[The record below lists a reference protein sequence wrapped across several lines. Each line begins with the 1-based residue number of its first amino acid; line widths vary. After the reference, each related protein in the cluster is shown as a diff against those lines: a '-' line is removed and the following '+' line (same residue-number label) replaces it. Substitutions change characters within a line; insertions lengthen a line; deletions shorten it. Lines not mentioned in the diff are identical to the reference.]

1 MKRTNLFRFV
11 IFIGGFLFLL
21 SGCASL
27 EQARSL
33 YDQGKERE
41 ALKMAAKYLD
51 DGDPAVRLEAVEL
64 VGEIGGKEAAKLL
77 MPVLDDEDSEVQIA
91 AINAIGKIKYAKAAK
106 KLVAMSISTDDD
118 VFEAVAGAIRDIGDP
133 ATQLLVKRYNKA
145 GSTKEK
151 NAYKRAMFE
160 VGPSVAAAIAKSLKG
175 KSFFENRAN
184 FDLLIEF
191 KNPMVGE
198 WLLDELENEEV
209 ADMVAEAL
217 VKLGNNAI
225 NPTLKRLRSIARKD
239 GHVDLK
245 ERLIKTL
252 GELKA
257 RKAVSTLERMT
268 RDKSERVSNAAEFSL
283 RKIRGF

>member
-1 MKRTNLFRFV
+1 MKRTKLFRFV
-11 IFIGGFLFLL
+11 IFLSGFLFLL

-33 YDQGKERE
+33 YNQGKERE
-41 ALKMAAKYLD
+41 ALQMAAKYLD

-64 VGEIGGKEAAKLL
+64 ISEIGGNEAAKLL
-77 MPVLDDEDSEVQIA
+77 MPVLDDEDAEVQIA
-91 AINAIGKIKYAKAAK
+91 AVNAIGNIKYVKAAK

-118 VFEAVAGAIRDIGDP
+118 VFEAVAGAIRNIGDP
-133 ATQLLVKRYNKA
+133 ATQLLVKRYNTA

-184 FDLLIEF
+184 FELLIEF

-209 ADMVAEAL
+209 ADMVVEAL

-225 NPTLKRLRSIARKD
+225 NPTLNRLRSVARKD
-239 GHVDLK
+239 GYVDLK

-257 RKAVSTLERMT
+257 KKAVSTLERMT